1 MSLAAD
7 TPPVIVVLDG
17 ATLAPG
23 IALRRPT
30 VPHVWRDF
38 ERTAAAETAERLR
51 DATVAVV
58 NKVRLDRA
66 ALDAAP
72 RLRLVLVAATG
83 MDNIDLAACTERGI
97 AVRNVVGYG
106 AATVAEHVFALL
118 LALRRNLIAYRQS
131 VLDGRWEESGQFCYH
146 DFPVRELQGS
156 RLALIGSGAI
166 GGAVGRIAGA
176 FGMEVVVA
184 ARKGR
189 AAEQGRIPF
198 DEALATADV
207 LSLHCPLTPETR
219 GLFDAQAFARME
231 RRPILINTARGALID
246 GPALVDAVGS
256 GQVSGVGLDVLA
268 VEPITADDPVRAIL
282 ARPNVIVTPHVA
294 WAGRIAQQRI
304 VDRLS
309 DALDEFLDSP
319 LVIGS
324 DRVNPAPV

>member
-1 MSLAAD
+1 MPA
-7 TPPVIVVLDG
+7 PVIVVLDA

-23 IALRRPT
+23 IALRRPA

-38 ERTAAAETAERLR
+38 DRTAAGDTAERLR

-66 ALDAAP
+66 TLDAAP
-72 RLRLVLVAATG
+72 GLRLVLVAATG
-83 MDNIDLAACTERGI
+83 MDNIDLAACAERGI

-106 AATVAEHVFALL
+106 AATVAEHVFALV

-166 GGAVGRIAGA
+166 GGAVGRIAEA

-189 AAEQGRIPF
+189 AAEPGRVSF
-198 DEALATADV
+198 EEALATADV

-219 GLFDAQAFARME
+219 GLLDARAFARME
-231 RRPILINTARGALID
+231 RRPILVNTARGALID
-246 GPALVDAVGS
+246 GPALVDAVVAGR
-256 GQVSGVGLDVLA
+256 VSGVGLDVLA
-268 VEPITADDPVRAIL
+268 VEPIAADDPVRAIL
-282 ARPNVIVTPHVA
+282 RHPNVIVTPHVA
-294 WAGRIAQQRI
+294 WAGRAAQQRI
-304 VDRLS
+304 AETLS
-309 DALDEFLDSP
+309 SALDEFLQCH
-319 LVIGS
+319 
-324 DRVNPAPV
+324 RK

>member
-1 MSLAAD
+1 MPA
-7 TPPVIVVLDG
+7 PVIVVLDA

-23 IALRRPT
+23 IALRRPA
-30 VPHVWRDF
+30 VPHAWRDF
-38 ERTAAAETAERLR
+38 DRTAAGDTAERLR

-66 ALDAAP
+66 TLDAAP
-72 RLRLVLVAATG
+72 GLRLVLVAATG
-83 MDNIDLAACTERGI
+83 MDNIDLDACAERGI

-106 AATVAEHVFALL
+106 AATVAEHVFALV

-166 GGAVGRIAGA
+166 GGAVGRIAEA

-189 AAEQGRIPF
+189 AAEPGRVSF
-198 DEALATADV
+198 EEALATADV

-246 GPALVDAVGS
+246 GPALVDAVTAGR
-256 GQVSGVGLDVLA
+256 VSGVGLDVLA
-268 VEPITADDPVRAIL
+268 VEPITPDDPVRAIL
-282 ARPNVIVTPHVA
+282 RHPNVIVTPHVA
-294 WAGRIAQQRI
+294 WAGRAAQQRI
-304 VDRLS
+304 AETLS
-309 DALDEFLDSP
+309 SALDEFLQCH
-319 LVIGS
+319 
-324 DRVNPAPV
+324 RK

>member
-1 MSLAAD
+1 MSLAAE
-7 TPPVIVVLDG
+7 TLPVPAPVIVVLDA

-23 IALRRPT
+23 IALRRPA
-30 VPHVWRDF
+30 VPHAWRDF
-38 ERTAAAETAERLR
+38 DRTAAGDTAERLR

-66 ALDAAP
+66 TLDAAP
-72 RLRLVLVAATG
+72 GLRLVLVAATG
-83 MDNIDLAACTERGI
+83 MDNIDLDACAERGI

-106 AATVAEHVFALL
+106 AATVAEHVFALV

-166 GGAVGRIAGA
+166 GGAVGRIAEA

-189 AAEQGRIPF
+189 AAEPGRVSF
-198 DEALATADV
+198 EEALATADV

-246 GPALVDAVGS
+246 GPALVDAVTAGR
-256 GQVSGVGLDVLA
+256 VSGVGLDVLA
-268 VEPITADDPVRAIL
+268 VEPITPDDPVRAIL
-282 ARPNVIVTPHVA
+282 RHPNVIVTPHVA
-294 WAGRIAQQRI
+294 WAGRAAQQRI
-304 VDRLS
+304 AETLS
-309 DALDEFLDSP
+309 SALDEFLQCH
-319 LVIGS
+319 
-324 DRVNPAPV
+324 RK